1 MNYIEIKT
9 GAVISHVEL
18 AARHPAVCLPE
29 TPDLPWLT
37 MQGLAPLREPPAP
50 DSAPFGHEVA
60 RKPPAPVSNGWW
72 EAGWQ
77 FVPLPREK
85 VLEAV
90 CARINAWRSE
100 QERGGFWWNGCL
112 WDSDPVSVQ
121 RITSIGAAGLAP
133 PSGYWT
139 NAHNEDIPV
148 DLDGMRALYLAMLQR
163 GSEIHDRQRE
173 MKQALAALSFD
184 ELLAFQPGWED
195 AAA

>member
-1 MNYIEIKT
+1 M
-9 GAVISHVEL
+9 
-18 AARHPAVCLPE
+18 
-29 TPDLPWLT
+29 
-37 MQGLAPLREPPAP
+37 
-50 DSAPFGHEVA
+50 
-60 RKPPAPVSNGWW
+60 
-72 EAGWQ
+72 
-77 FVPLPREK
+77 
-85 VLEAV
+85 
-90 CARINAWRSE
+90 
-100 QERGGFWWNGCL
+100 
-112 WDSDPVSVQ
+112 DSDPVSVQ